1 MHVTYICISMI
12 WYPEI
17 VLMNLNI
24 KMQNWVNLILAIY
37 CTRARIAESAMGW
50 MIGVQFP
57 VGVGIFLFS
66 IMSRLALGPTQ
77 PPIQC
82 VPGALSLGVKQ
93 LGHEAD
99 HSPASRAKVKEYME
113 VYLHSPNMPQW
124 HGSQLKHRGNF
135 TFTLLNH
142 HHWYPF
148 AFISFM
154 LHSKECYLLILRW
167 KSLITRFVINLM
179 CLFLVHFLVLPFAVR
194 FIVTYSL
201 TLVVK

>member
-77 PPIQC
+77 PPIQWI
-82 VPGALSLGVKQ
+82 PGALSLGVIH
-93 LGHEAD
+93 LRHEAD
-99 HSPASRAKVKEYME
+99 RLPPPSTEVKNAWHCFSTP
-113 VYLHSPNMPQW
+113 VCLHGMV
-124 HGSQLKHRGNF
+124 LKHRDNF
-135 TFTLLNH
+135 TFYLMHACCILCPL
-142 HHWYPF
+142 HW
-148 AFISFM
+148 I
-154 LHSKECYLLILRW
+154 
-167 KSLITRFVINLM
+167 
-179 CLFLVHFLVLPFAVR
+179 
-194 FIVTYSL
+194 
-201 TLVVK
+201 